1 MYTQGVDPMLDF
13 SDLPHVREVYERCT
27 RMEVHPRHPYAGDL
41 VFTAFSGSHQD
52 AINKGFAVQDDDP
65 SALWQVPYLPIDP
78 KDIGRTYEAI
88 IRINS
93 QSGKGGVAYVM
104 EQEFG
109 IQLPKAMRIEFGKVI
124 NQLADAR
131 GGEISNQEIYDAF
144 AREYLSRDTP
154 LRLESF
160 RVVPCDEEIM
170 GSQCVECIARLHMD
184 GNFQEIRA
192 TGNGPIDAFVVAL
205 QNAGVPKFEI
215 MSYAEHSLGSGAEA
229 RAVAYI
235 EVKTQA
241 GQSLFGAATDTN
253 IELASIKA
261 VLSALNRSLQ
271 Q

>member
-1 MYTQGVDPMLDF
+1 MLDF

-52 AINKGFAVQDDDP
+52 AINKGFAAQDADP
-65 SALWQVPYLPIDP
+65 DALWQVPYLPIDP

-109 IQLPKAMRIEFGKVI
+109 FQLPKAMRVEFGKVI
-124 NQLADAR
+124 NRLADAK
-131 GGEISNQEIYDAF
+131 GGEISNQEIYEAF

-160 RVVPCDEEIM
+160 RAVPCDEEIL
-170 GSQCVECIARLHMD
+170 GNQCVECIARLHMD

-205 QNAGVPKFEI
+205 QNAGVPKFEV

-235 EVKTQA
+235 EIKTQN
-241 GQSLFGAATDTN
+241 GQTLFGAATDTN
-253 IELASIKA
+253 IELASIKG